1 MGHAPPAPAL
11 CQSLRKVELLVDA
24 LYDSDAKVQK
34 GAIQSYL
41 HWLAAPS
48 RLSDVVIQD
57 WLWHTAMLSGRHVD
71 MLSAVFGYVWGL
83 PFSGSK
89 TLRSWMIP

>member
-1 MGHAPPAPAL
+1 MGMLKHFKRYSPWYFGVRPIDISGFNGKLTPASSAVSIAAS
-11 CQSLRKVELLVDA
+11 QVELLVDA

-57 WLWHTAMLSGRHVD
+57 EE
-71 MLSAVFGYVWGL
+71 
-83 PFSGSK
+83 
-89 TLRSWMIP
+89 

>member
-1 MGHAPPAPAL
+1 M
-11 CQSLRKVELLVDA
+11 QVELLVDA

-57 WLWHTAMLSGRHVD
+57 KS
-71 MLSAVFGYVWGL
+71 FGNGL
-83 PFSGSK
+83 KTLKVSVPFS
-89 TLRSWMIP
+89 

>member
-1 MGHAPPAPAL
+1 M
-11 CQSLRKVELLVDA
+11 QVELLVDA
-24 LYDSDAKVQK
+24 LYDSDTKVQK

-57 WLWHTAMLSGRHVD
+57 KS
-71 MLSAVFGYVWGL
+71 FGNGL
-83 PFSGSK
+83 K
-89 TLRSWMIP
+89 TLKVSVMLCALFLIHSHFF